1 MDGLSPPL
9 LLAGHVE
16 PAWIDYNGHMTE
28 SRYLA
33 VFSEASD
40 VLVARFGAG
49 PDYAAGG
56 CSLFTAETHL
66 IHRHELRLGAAFR
79 VVGRVLGADAKR
91 VHIWQEL
98 LRDSD
103 GASAATC
110 EQMLLH
116 VAVAE
121 GRVRPMP
128 AAMQARLAALLAA
141 DTALPCPAAAGRAL
155 LRLPGAKLPGAKL
168 PGA

>member
-1 MDGLSPPL
+1 MPTGDDAPTPHFTGR
-9 LLAGHVE
+9 VE

-33 VFSEASD
+33 VFSRASD

-66 IHRHELRLGAAFR
+66 IHLRELRLGAAFR
-79 VVGRVLGADAKR
+79 VIGRVLGADARR

-98 LRDSD
+98 RRADD
-103 GASAATC
+103 DAVAATC

-121 GRVRPMP
+121 GRVCPMP
-128 AAMQARLAALLAA
+128 AAMQARLAALVAA
-141 DTALPCPAAAGRAL
+141 DVALPLPAAAGRAIR
-155 LRLPGAKLPGAKL
+155 RLSGG
-168 PGA
+168 